1 MNPKEKKQSINSDDL
16 VKDFDKKINSKID
29 TEVTRLRKYI
39 AVYSGGGSVAEQ
51 FADGGTMNGNLIVNG
66 DITANNISANTSDLD
81 EIRTNRVSFNTT
93 TVLPVSAG
101 QLTWDDADGTLS
113 LGLKGGNVS
122 LQLGQEEIIRI
133 VNKTNTNLLE
143 SEYKVVRVRSRA
155 EGGAQGQR
163 LAVVLAKGDNEI
175 DSATTLGVV
184 TENIINNEEG
194 FITISGLV
202 RNINTTGSL
211 QGETWLDGDMLYL
224 SPTVLGGL
232 TKVKPTAPQHTVIMG
247 YVVYA
252 HQNQGKIFV
261 KVDNGYELDELHN
274 VRINGVKNH
283 DVLSYNSSLSSWV
296 NTSSLTLSSLSA
308 SVIYTNRLEALSAN
322 ITVIDIKQYELSG
335 FTVSGDATVQGSISA
350 SGNLS
355 AANIYA
361 SNIGT
366 CANLNYTQSDTAPP
380 NPKAGDQWLLTLT
393 GQKFEFYDGFWVD
406 ITGGGVS
413 QGTIQTALSAGDY
426 TMGGAIKFTSN
437 TRPTSSGTG
446 TPAETSLITRADGDS
461 RYGSIIKAICS
472 SQTDNTALTNVDITG
487 MTGIALKANT
497 FYRVE
502 LWGTVTCTATGGYRI
517 DMVSDVAFPYPT
529 ASDGSFMCVPVGAQ
543 ISSANQATWTS
554 STNLALN
561 YRTVVATAA
570 PFSSAGYFRTPSSA
584 PTVKLVIKQN
594 AGPNGTTSILPGTII
609 IFTEIS

>member
-1 MNPKEKKQSINSDDL
+1 
-16 VKDFDKKINSKID
+16 
-29 TEVTRLRKYI
+29 
-39 AVYSGGGSVAEQ
+39 
-51 FADGGTMNGNLIVNG
+51 MNGNLIVNG

-261 KVDNGYELDELHN
+261 KVDNGYELD
-274 VRINGVKNH
+274 
-283 DVLSYNSSLSSWV
+283 
-296 NTSSLTLSSLSA
+296 
-308 SVIYTNRLEALSAN
+308 
-322 ITVIDIKQYELSG
+322 
-335 FTVSGDATVQGSISA
+335 
-350 SGNLS
+350 
-355 AANIYA
+355 
-361 SNIGT
+361 
-366 CANLNYTQSDTAPP
+366 
-380 NPKAGDQWLLTLT
+380 
-393 GQKFEFYDGFWVD
+393 
-406 ITGGGVS
+406 
-413 QGTIQTALSAGDY
+413 
-426 TMGGAIKFTSN
+426 
-437 TRPTSSGTG
+437 
-446 TPAETSLITRADGDS
+446 
-461 RYGSIIKAICS
+461 
-472 SQTDNTALTNVDITG
+472 
-487 MTGIALKANT
+487 
-497 FYRVE
+497 
-502 LWGTVTCTATGGYRI
+502 
-517 DMVSDVAFPYPT
+517 
-529 ASDGSFMCVPVGAQ
+529 
-543 ISSANQATWTS
+543 
-554 STNLALN
+554 
-561 YRTVVATAA
+561 
-570 PFSSAGYFRTPSSA
+570 
-584 PTVKLVIKQN
+584 
-594 AGPNGTTSILPGTII
+594 
-609 IFTEIS
+609 